1 MPRKIIVAVDGPA
14 GSGKSSVSKIA
25 AVKTGIKYVD
35 SGALYRSVTW
45 YVLNKHGAVSA
56 SEPYDNVVEELD
68 YMQEF
73 LEDGSTRSFVNGK
86 DVSEE
91 IRSEIIVKNIGIIS
105 DNLNIRSGITKLLRS
120 WSLNDSL
127 IMDGRDIGTVVF
139 PEADLKIYL
148 DASVEERANRR
159 YREYLEK
166 GKNVDLNEIKKQI
179 ILRDNQD
186 KSRKV
191 GALKKAENSIV
202 IDTSSMS
209 KEEVIENFIKMIN
222 ELK

>member
-1 MPRKIIVAVDGPA
+1 MSKKIIVAVDGPA

-45 YVLNKHGAVSA
+45 YVLNKEGEVSVDK
-56 SEPYDNVVEELD
+56 SYENIVDELN
-68 YMQEF
+68 YSQEF
-73 LEDGSTRSFVNGK
+73 LENGSTKSFVNGK

-105 DNLNIRSGITKLLRS
+105 DNINIRNGITKLLRS
-120 WSLNDSL
+120 WSLKDSL

-139 PEADLKIYL
+139 PKADLKIYL
-148 DASVEERANRR
+148 DASVDERANRR
-159 YREYLEK
+159 YKEYLEK

-186 KSRKV
+186 SSRKV
-191 GALKKAENSIV
+191 GTLKKAENSIV
-202 IDTSSMS
+202 VDTSSMS
-209 KEEVIENFIKMIN
+209 KDEVIEKFIKMIN